1 MPFDIGSTGDQRDVI
16 QVNYL
21 GQGSQPPPMSPALEG
36 VLPSD
41 EAQISAAHMLSYQ
54 ANI

>member
-1 MPFDIGSTGDQRDVI
+1 MPFDIGSTGDQRDIV

-21 GQGSQPPPMSPALEG
+21 GQGSQPPLMSPALQG

-41 EAQISAAHMLSYQ
+41 EAQTLAVHMLSYQ
-54 ANI
+54 VNT